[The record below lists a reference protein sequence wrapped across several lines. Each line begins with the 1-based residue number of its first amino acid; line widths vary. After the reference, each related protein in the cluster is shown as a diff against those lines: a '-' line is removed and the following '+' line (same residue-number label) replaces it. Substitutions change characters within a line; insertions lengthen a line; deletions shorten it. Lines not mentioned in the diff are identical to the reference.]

1 MLQEVIDLQQS
12 AIKKLFNLALGG
24 KKEITFRA
32 PTGSGKTRMMADF
45 MNRVLA
51 AREDY
56 IFIVSSLSKGE
67 LAKQNYET
75 FVDCSENGTFPH
87 ISPYLINTEL
97 SSEEGLFIPEGH
109 NVYVLP
115 RDLYKKGS
123 KLSQGPWIN
132 FIDIMTDE
140 LYGKGKKIILIK
152 DECHQA
158 TNKLDELSKY
168 FEKTINFSAT
178 PKLKRGQKID
188 VEITDEEAE
197 NACLIKEV
205 VYGDDN
211 DTVEDAIVKFEQ
223 IKKEYVSLGVNPCL
237 IIQISNKEKADE
249 EWANIKNVL
258 DKVQH
263 QGLKWMVIVNKQ
275 KKNKTTLECDTN
287 DSVKKR
293 LKMHRWKDYAKGSGS
308 TIDVIIFK
316 LAISEGWDI
325 PRACMLYQVRDTQSK
340 QLDEQV
346 IGRVRRNPRLV
357 DFETLSEEQ
366 KKLAMT
372 AWVWGIKPKE
382 EVLKKKSISLKDN
395 GVSIRPNII
404 VSTTRLKPMS
414 EKVTFDVN
422 SFLESSQLKVSHD
435 SIFSLYCELMK
446 SENAIVD
453 ECYKYASNDVSS
465 WLKYIENLKTIKQ
478 KHNDYICNYDE
489 SMTIGEE
496 KSFPIDSLFLQTDH
510 VCDIEDWVWCRKDNN
525 TTFSFDSEAE
535 RKWAALLNDIT
546 RKEGGFVNI
555 DGEEVYLWG
564 KNFPYHSEIKF
575 EYYANGTHSS
585 YPDFIMKDKKGR
597 IHIFEVK
604 SVNVS
609 SDCRIDRDEYENKIR
624 NLSECYRACSKKL
637 DNHLFYLPIMNDN
650 DWDIRRF
657 ENGEERTLTKSMFK
671 DSLK

>member
-12 AIKKLFNLALGG
+12 AIKKLFNLALSG

-32 PTGSGKTRMMADF
+32 PTGSGKTRMMADV

-75 FVDCSENGTFPH
+75 FANCSENGTFPH

-132 FIDIMTDE
+132 FISRMTDE
-140 LYGKGKKIILIK
+140 FYGKRKKIILIK

-158 TNKLDELSKY
+158 TNNLDELSKY

-178 PKLKRGQKID
+178 PKLKRGQTID

-197 NACLIKEV
+197 NARLIKEV

-258 DKVQH
+258 DQVQH

-275 KKNKTTLECDTN
+275 KNNQTTLECDTN

-372 AWVWGIKPKE
+372 AWVWGLKPKE
-382 EVLKKKSISLKDN
+382 EVLKKKLISLRDK

-404 VSTTRLKPMS
+404 VSTTRLKTMS
-414 EKVTFDVN
+414 EKVSFDVN

-435 SIFSLYCELMK
+435 SIFSLYVELMK
-446 SENAIVD
+446 SENAIVE

-465 WLKYIENLKTIKQ
+465 WLKYIENIKTIKQ

-496 KSFPIDSLFLQTDH
+496 KSFPVDSLFLQTDH
-510 VCDIEDWVWCRKDNN
+510 VCDIEDWVWCRKDDD

-555 DGEEVYLWG
+555 DGEDVYLWG

-585 YPDFIMKDKKGR
+585 YPDFIMKDKEGR

-604 SVNVS
+604 SVNKS
-609 SDCRIDRDEYENKIR
+609 SDSKIDRDEYENKIR
-624 NLSECYRACSKKL
+624 SLSECYKACSKKL
-637 DNHLFYLPIMNDN
+637 DNHLFYLPIMNGN

-657 ENGEERTLTKSMFK
+657 KNGEEMTLTKSMFK

>member
-12 AIKKLFNLALGG
+12 AINKLFSLALGG

-67 LAKQNYET
+67 LARQNYET
-75 FVDCSENGTFPH
+75 FVNCSENGIFPNL
-87 ISPYLINTEL
+87 SPYLINTEL
-97 SSEEGLFIPEGH
+97 SSEEGLFIPEEH

-132 FIDIMTDE
+132 FISRMTDE

-158 TNKLDELSKY
+158 TNNLDELSKY

-178 PKLKRGQKID
+178 PKLKKGQTID
-188 VEITDEEAE
+188 VEITDMEAE

-211 DTVEDAIVKFEQ
+211 DTVEDAIVKFEK
-223 IKKEYVSLGVNPCL
+223 IKKDYVSLGVNPCL
-237 IIQISNKEKADE
+237 IIQISNKDKADE
-249 EWANIKNVL
+249 EWTNIKNVL

-275 KKNKTTLECDTN
+275 KNNKTTLECDTN

-293 LKMHRWKDYAKGSGS
+293 LKMHRWKDYAKGSSS

-316 LAISEGWDI
+316 LTISEGWDI

-382 EVLKKKSISLKDN
+382 EAQNKKSISLRDN
-395 GVSIRPNII
+395 GISIRPNI
-404 VSTTRLKPMS
+404 VVGTTILKTMS
-414 EKVTFDVN
+414 EKVSFDVN
-422 SFLESSQLKVSHD
+422 RFLESSQLKVSHD
-435 SIFSLYCELMK
+435 SIFSLYGELMK
-446 SENAIVD
+446 SDNVIVD
-453 ECYKYASNDVSS
+453 ECYEYASNNVVS
-465 WLKYIENLKTIKQ
+465 WLKYIENLKTIKL

-489 SMTIGEE
+489 SMTVGDE
-496 KSFPIDSLFLQTDH
+496 KSFPVDSLFLQTNH
-510 VCDIEDWVWCRKDNN
+510 VCDIDDWVWCRKDND

-546 RKEGGFVNI
+546 KKEGGFVNI

-575 EYYANGTHSS
+575 EYYANGTHCS
-585 YPDFIMKDKKGR
+585 YPDFIMKDKNGR

-609 SDCRIDRDEYENKIR
+609 SDSKIDREEYENKIR
-624 NLSECYRACSKKL
+624 SLTECYKACSKKL
-637 DNHLFYLPIMNDN
+637 ANHLFYLPIMNGN

-657 ENGEERTLTKSMFK
+657 ENGEERTLTKIMFK